1 MILALNECHL
11 RGPDLNKTRRQIKTL
26 GWRCFVTP
34 ACDKHWG
41 PHSSECRLA
50 LGAGSLASDL
60 QHAKRFHNSGG
71 EMILCNPLLAA
82 SGYRQPEGVEGFRS
96 IIYRASGCSIFV
108 VCAYFLPGIGL
119 DCPPNQERCS
129 NIRCLID
136 SLKIPWLIVAD
147 WNRSPEEV
155 GSSYFAKYL
164 GGAVVAPTV
173 LMTCSSTA
181 DGGEEFWILGCLAL
195 TLLAKCSAMRT
206 TRCHSNLM
214 LLEWTSPL
222 ILGLQKM
229 QGNSWLYLQI

>member
-1 MILALNECHL
+1 MAQPSRGGNKVTLRLLNLTVLNEKALAYLAETTQEDAPPMILALNECHL
-11 RGPDLNKTRRQIKTL
+11 RGPDLNKTRRQIKAL

-41 PHSSECRLA
+41 PHSSEYRLS
-50 LGAGSLASDL
+50 LGANSFASDL
-60 QHAKRFHNSGG
+60 QHAIKFHNSGG

-82 SGYRQPEGVEGFRS
+82 SGYHQPEGVEGFRS
-96 IIYRASGCSIFV
+96 IIYRASGRSILV

-147 WNRSPEEV
+147 WNRPPEEV

-164 GGAVVAPTV
+164 RGAVVAPNV

-181 DGGEEFWILGCLAL
+181 EGGEEFWILG
-195 TLLAKCSAMRT
+195 
-206 TRCHSNLM
+206 
-214 LLEWTSPL
+214 
-222 ILGLQKM
+222 
-229 QGNSWLYLQI
+229 